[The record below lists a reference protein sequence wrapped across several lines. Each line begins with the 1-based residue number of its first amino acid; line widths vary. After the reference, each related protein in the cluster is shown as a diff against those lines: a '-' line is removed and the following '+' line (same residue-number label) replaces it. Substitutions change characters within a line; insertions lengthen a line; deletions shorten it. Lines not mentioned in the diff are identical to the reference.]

1 MSNFLKILP
10 VLAEL
15 FHEDG
20 RRDTTKL
27 MVTFYNFVKGPQ
39 M

>member
-1 MSNFLKILP
+1 VP

-20 RRDTTKL
+20 LLHK
-27 MVTFYNFVKGPQ
+27 MSEGMNIFKKFVVVERKISFFD
-39 M
+39 